1 MVKVSHLCNTA
12 VGLQRRAILT
22 PLYFLPYVLDKSIA
36 QLKRWDQ
43 TWSWISL
50 SLIILLQSKCVLT
63 YALSVFRQKAVWDE
77 TWDNL
82 PSGYILHRSSNFKFV
97 HSILKYVDVKEFS
110 LSNWITLKAWPSSQ
124 WSIFFS
130 IPHLMLGG
138 IWGHHVNQ
146 WVKTSLT
153 TPLPGLCTSGEILP
167 YMTSLSVGK
176 ISLDV
181 HRPGSGVVRLVLT
194 HWLT

>member
-110 LSNWITLKAWPSSQ
+110 LSNWITLKAWPSCVIWIHGNS
-124 WSIFFS
+124 
-130 IPHLMLGG
+130 MLLSGIG
-138 IWGHHVNQ
+138 IWCNI
-146 WVKTSLT
+146 
-153 TPLPGLCTSGEILP
+153 PLW
-167 YMTSLSVGK
+167 
-176 ISLDV
+176 
-181 HRPGSGVVRLVLT
+181 GSFKKWGWT
-194 HWLT
+194 DWEH